1 MSIHEV
7 EWRMA
12 QWRIPNK
19 LKPLIIKVWED
30 MGIVKKIDRRTIEFI
45 RTNFNVEDMGEIYTE
60 LNLF

>member
-1 MSIHEV
+1 
-7 EWRMA
+7 MA